1 MHNPSQLVPLQ
12 SDDPQAFAARDIAAL
27 VRLSLQWTGKSPLLL
42 AQSAV
47 AALDAA
53 LAPAVVLVRFEA
65 DAAGQPVTAIETRLP
80 GEPVIGKEEWRRL
93 FAAWL
98 DAEPADGLLTHPHL
112 ATKLRA
118 RVAPIGTAER
128 GFVAVA
134 SADARF
140 PREREGLFL
149 DVAAAQ
155 LALLLDQAAARAPA
169 GMPEEP
175 DARATT
181 RSAKPAQLRLIA
193 DALPAFIV
201 YLDSDLIYR
210 FVNRPY
216 ADWIG
221 RPPAE
226 IVGRRLADV
235 LGPERYARARA
246 SIARALAGER
256 TRYETEVDAPGG
268 RRLLHGDY
276 VPDRDASGRVRGIF
290 ALVQDV
296 TERKELEEERARALQ
311 AEREARAQAELL
323 RDLGT
328 DLNSK
333 LDLQTLLQRV
343 TDAATAAI
351 GAEFGTFLYKPADAR
366 GESYEARALAGAP
379 RELLERPHVPS
390 DIPFFGPGGGETM
403 VRCDDVT
410 RDPRYARESPFG
422 SEASAHGPVRSY
434 LAAPVRLR
442 SGELVGGLFFGHRD
456 AGRFEARHES
466 LIAGIA
472 AQAAVAIENV
482 RLLEAVR
489 EHARRVQATYDH
501 APVGIAEADASG
513 RFLRVNDRFCAITGY
528 SREELLARTIADITH
543 PEDLA
548 AAEAPFHELL
558 AGERDVYTL
567 EKRYVRK
574 NGDVVW
580 VRLTASAARDAQ
592 ARPEYAIG
600 VIEDI
605 TERRRS
611 DIVIAGQ
618 RRALEQI
625 ARGESLGTV
634 LETLIDTFQRQSGA
648 RAHAA
653 VSVLDAANR
662 VLQPLAVGDLPPA
675 WIEELRR
682 IAAAGEG
689 MPGAAALVGEC
700 AFSADLEHETRWPEY
715 RAAALR
721 VGFRAAWSRCLR
733 GRDGTALGTLDVVYR
748 DARAPSADESHF
760 VDLLTETAAVAIERS
775 RNEAALRFQAQI
787 LGRVHDAVVMI
798 DAGGRIVQWNEGAAR
813 IFGFSAADALGRHV
827 SALCAAPEDYRWLD
841 EHIFA
846 PLKRRGRLEVT
857 APLKR
862 RSGEVLH
869 ALLSLSL
876 LTEDDGHSSTMVAYV
891 LDITERVRAERE
903 LAIRVRQQEAVARLG
918 QRALARLDLQTFM
931 DETALGV
938 AETLGVEFCTVLE
951 LDADGAEFVLRA
963 GVGWSEGLVGAA
975 RVSAGLDT
983 QAGYALHMRQPVIVA
998 DLSKETRFSAP
1009 ALLREHGVVSG
1020 ISVIVPGEGD
1030 RAYGVIGAHT
1040 TRRRAFSAHDVNF
1053 LQAVA
1058 HLLAGAIQRHRF
1070 ERALAQARDE
1080 LERRVEERT
1089 AELARANQ
1097 SLRDEVVER
1106 MGVESALRESE
1117 AQYRMLFERN
1127 PVPAWV
1133 FDIHTRHILAANE
1146 TAVWQYG
1153 YTREEFL
1160 RMNIHELHPPEE
1172 ASRAL
1177 DYTEQFPPETAY
1189 VGVWKHRK
1197 QDETVIDVEIFV
1209 YEVLF
1214 QGRWARLMLANDITE
1229 RRRAEREFRLLET
1242 ITRSVS
1248 EARDLDSALY
1258 SILRHICEATG
1269 WVYGEAWLPTA
1280 GGERLRCSRAW
1291 YYATEGLEGFRHA
1304 AWDLELQRGEDLIG
1318 RAWEARQPVWMPDV
1332 ADDASF
1338 RRVGAARAAGLR
1350 AGIAFPVVAE
1360 NEVVALLAFFLRES
1374 RIEDEHQVKLVAT
1387 IATQAGLAVQRK
1399 RAEELLRESEERFRL
1414 LVEGAHD
1421 YAIFMLDPLGRVA
1434 SWNKGAERL
1443 EGYAAEEIIGKPLAT
1458 FYTQEEVAA
1467 GVPQQVLEQART
1479 AGVYEGE
1486 GWRVRK
1492 DGERF
1497 WASVTVTALHDASR
1511 GLRGFVKVT
1520 RDVTERKQAEERLK
1534 ESEARLARAQEFS
1547 LLMVAHVGLD
1557 GRWLKVPQMLCAT
1570 LAYREEELLARG
1582 IMDVTHP
1589 DDFAPEWDE
1598 CARLICGEAKS
1609 FDIEKRFLRRDGKVI
1624 WVYQNTSIVLDD
1636 HDRPV
1641 HFLTFIRDITQRK
1654 EAEEQLR
1661 RSRIQLSEAQRL
1673 AHLGSWEL
1681 DVASSRM
1688 EWSDELYRIYGVPRE
1703 TPITYASYLGYV
1715 HPEDRE
1721 RVKATVARALESREP
1736 FTLEERVMRADGEVR
1751 HLLSHGA
1758 VVTGPRGEVAR
1769 LVGVCLD
1776 ITERKRAEQRLREY
1790 AHRLESLSQRL
1801 LEAQETERRRIAR
1814 ELHDQIGQDLSVI
1827 KINLQALKRLP
1838 GATAFGGHLD
1848 ETVRIVEG
1856 VLATARNLSVELR
1869 PSMLDDLGLAAALRW
1884 YLDRQAQR
1892 AGVAL
1897 HFAVDSFE
1905 LRLAPAIETAC
1916 FRLAQEALTNILRH
1930 AEARHVDVTLRA
1942 CGQEL
1947 EMRIMDDG
1955 RGFDVEAARMR
1966 ASRGESFGLLGMEER
1981 ALLAGGRLEILS
1993 APGEGTQV
2001 VARFPLTLRSVQDV

>member
-1 MHNPSQLVPLQ
+1 MHSPSQPVALQ
-12 SDDPQAFAARDIAAL
+12 SSDLQASVAHDVAAL

-42 AQSAV
+42 ARSAA

-53 LAPAVVLVRFEA
+53 LAPAVVLVRFEE
-65 DAAGQPVTAIETRLP
+65 DAAGQAVTAVETRLS
-80 GEPVIGKEEWRRL
+80 GEAAIGDEEWRGL
-93 FAAWL
+93 FAALL
-98 DAEPADGLLTHPHL
+98 DTEPADGALTHPRL

-118 RVAPIGTAER
+118 RVVPIGTAAL

-134 SADARF
+134 SPDSRF
-140 PREREGLFL
+140 PRERDVLLL

-155 LALLLDQAAARAPA
+155 LSLVLAQAAARATAVPSE
-169 GMPEEP
+169 GH
-175 DARATT
+175 DV
-181 RSAKPAQLRLIA
+181 RSTPRSTKPAQLRLIA

-201 YLDSDLIYR
+201 YLDSDLVYR

-216 ADWIG
+216 AEWIG

-226 IVGRRLADV
+226 IVGRRLIDV
-235 LGPERYARARA
+235 IGPERYARVRDPV
-246 SIARALAGER
+246 ARALAGER
-256 TRYETEVDAPGG
+256 AWYETAVDAPGG
-268 RRLLHGDY
+268 RRFLHGDF
-276 VPDRDASGRVRGIF
+276 VPDRDGSGRVRGVF

-296 TERKELEEERARALQ
+296 TERKELEEERIRALQ

-343 TDAATAAI
+343 IDAATAAI
-351 GAEFGTFLYKPADAR
+351 GAECGTFLYKPADTKE
-366 GESYEARALAGAP
+366 GSCEARALAGEVL
-379 RELLERPHVPS
+379 ELPESLLLDPAW
-390 DIPFFGPGGGETM
+390 GGAI
-403 VRCDDVT
+403 VRCDDAA
-410 RDPRYARESPFG
+410 RDSRCASLFAGASSARP
-422 SEASAHGPVRSY
+422 PVRSY
-434 LAAPVRLR
+434 LAAPVKLR
-442 SGELVGGLFFGHRD
+442 SGALVGGLFFGHREV
-456 AGRFEARHES
+456 GRFEARHES

-472 AQAAVAIENV
+472 AQAAVAIDNV
-482 RLLEAVR
+482 RLLDAVR
-489 EHARRVQATYDH
+489 EHARRVEATYDH

-513 RFLRVNDRFCAITGY
+513 RILRVNDRFCTITGY
-528 SREELLARTIADITH
+528 SRDELLARTIADITH

-548 AAEAPFHELL
+548 ASEAPFRELL
-558 AGERDVYTL
+558 SGKRDVYTI

-580 VRLTASAARDAQ
+580 VRLTASATRDTQ
-592 ARPEYAIG
+592 ARPEYAVG
-600 VIEDI
+600 VVEDV
-605 TERRRS
+605 TERRRA

-618 RRALEQI
+618 RRALEQM
-625 ARGESLGTV
+625 ARGETLGAV

-648 RAHAA
+648 CAYAS
-653 VSVLDAANR
+653 VSVLDPSSR
-662 VLQPLAVGDLPPA
+662 ILQPLAVGDLPPA
-675 WIEELRR
+675 WVEALRR

-689 MPGAAALVGEC
+689 TPGAAALVGES
-700 AFSADLEHETRWPEY
+700 AFSADLEHDTRWPEY

-733 GRDGTALGTLDVVYR
+733 GRDGTALGTLDVVYTDPR
-748 DARAPSADESHF
+748 TPGPDESHF
-760 VDLLTETAAVAIERS
+760 VELLAETAAVAIERS
-775 RNEAALRFQAQI
+775 RNEAELRFQAQI
-787 LGRVHDAVVMI
+787 LSRVHDAVVMI

-813 IFGFSAADALGRHV
+813 IFGFSAEDAVGRHV
-827 SALCAAPEDYRWLD
+827 SALCAVPEDYRWLE

-846 PLKRRGRLEVT
+846 PLKRLGRLEIT

-876 LTEDDGHSSTMVAYV
+876 LTQEDGHSSTMVAYV

-931 DETALGV
+931 DETALAV
-938 AETLGVEFCTVLE
+938 AETLGVEFCKVLE
-951 LDADGAEFVLRA
+951 LDAGGTELVLRA
-963 GVGWSEGLVGAA
+963 GVGWREGLVGVA
-975 RVSAGLDT
+975 RMSAGLDT
-983 QAGYALHMRQPVIVA
+983 QAGYTLRVREPVIVA
-998 DLSKETRFSAP
+998 DLCGETRFGTA

-1020 ISVIVPGEGD
+1020 VSVIVPGEGD

-1040 TRRRAFSAHDVNF
+1040 TRRRTFSAHDVNF

-1070 ERALAQARDE
+1070 ERALAEARDE

-1133 FDIHTRHILAANE
+1133 FDIHTRQILAANE

-1258 SILRHICEATG
+1258 AILRHICEATG

-1280 GGERLRCSRAW
+1280 DGERLRCSRAW

-1304 AWDLELQRGEDLIG
+1304 AWDFELRRGEDLIG
-1318 RAWEARQPVWMPDV
+1318 RAWEARQPVWMPDI
-1332 ADDASF
+1332 ADDSSF

-1399 RAEELLRESEERFRL
+1399 RAEEALRESEERFRL

-1421 YAIFMLDPLGRVA
+1421 YAIIMLDPLGRVA

-1443 EGYAAEEIIGKPLAT
+1443 EGYAADEIIGKPLGI

-1467 GVPQQVLEQART
+1467 GVPQRALEQARN

-1492 DGERF
+1492 DGSRF
-1497 WASVTVTALHDASR
+1497 WASVTITALHDADR
-1511 GLRGFVKVT
+1511 GLRGFVMVT

-1582 IMDVTHP
+1582 IEDVTHP
-1589 DDFAPEWDE
+1589 DDFAPEWEE
-1598 CARLICGEAKS
+1598 CQRLIRGEAKS
-1609 FDIEKRFLRRDGKVI
+1609 FDIEKRFLRRDGKVV
-1624 WVYQNTSIVLDD
+1624 WVYQNTSVVLDD
-1636 HDRPV
+1636 NDRPV

-1654 EAEEQLR
+1654 EAEEQLE
-1661 RSRIQLSEAQRL
+1661 RSRLQLSEAQRL

-1681 DVASSRM
+1681 DVESSRM

-1703 TPITYASYLGYV
+1703 TPITYESYLGYV
-1715 HPEDRE
+1715 HPEDRG
-1721 RVKATVARALESREP
+1721 RVQTTVARALETREP
-1736 FTLEERVMRADGEVR
+1736 FTLEERVIRADGEVR

-1838 GATAFGGHLD
+1838 GATSFGGHID

-1897 HFAVDSFE
+1897 HFAVDSFDM
-1905 LRLAPAIETAC
+1905 RLAPAIETAC

-1930 AEARHVDVTLRA
+1930 AEARHVHVTLRA
-1942 CGQEL
+1942 HGQEL

-1955 RGFDVEAARMR
+1955 KGFDVEAARMR

-1993 APGEGTQV
+1993 TPGEGTRV
-2001 VARFPLTLRSVQDV
+2001 VARFPLTLRSEQDV